1 MNVYLFLLLIIL
13 FLCFL
18 ENYTSIIKIGK
29 YSIRTRKIS
38 FIICFTFIL
47 CLGIFR
53 AELLGV
59 DVYNYKEYFYS
70 WYPSYSFREVLMNF
84 KMDNGYI
91 LLNKIIYFFT
101 KNFWIAKSIIYI
113 ISFGLISFII
123 YRHSKYPALSF
134 LIYVGFGYL
143 GFSFCILRQSL
154 ALSICLYAY
163 KYVEMKNFKLFLLL
177 VIIAGTFHKTAY
189 AYLII
194 YPIIN
199 YQFFN
204 YQFLKKIFIIIFFV
218 LGIIFIF
225 PFLINIYTIDYSN
238 SIITGEGFNLLLIF
252 MFIYFILYFF
262 NKKYNMSFFTKKE
275 KDIIFMP
282 VYFQIVALF
291 FSLLTRITN
300 YYSIMLIVI
309 IPNIIYK
316 SKSTILLI
324 IFILLFSFL
333 FLNNLISNPT
343 SIVPYISIFK

>member
-1 MNVYLFLLLIIL
+1 MNIYLFLLLIIL

-18 ENYTSIIKIGK
+18 ENYASIIKIGK
-29 YSIRTRKIS
+29 YSISTRKIS

-47 CLGIFR
+47 CLGLFR
-53 AELLGV
+53 SELLGV

-70 WYPSYSFREVLMNF
+70 WYPSYTFREVLINF

-91 LLNKIIYFFT
+91 LLNKIIYLFT
-101 KNFWIAKSIIYI
+101 DNFWIVKSIIYI
-113 ISFGLISFII
+113 ISFGLISTII
-123 YRHSKYPALSF
+123 YKHSKYPALSF

-177 VIIAGTFHKTAY
+177 IIIAGMFHKTAY

-194 YPIIN
+194 YPILN

-204 YQFLKKIFIIIFFV
+204 YQFLKKIFIIVFFLLNVV
-218 LGIIFIF
+218 LIF

-238 SIITGEGFNLLLIF
+238 NIITGEGLNLLLVFI
-252 MFIYFILYFF
+252 FIYFILYFF
-262 NKKYNMSFFTKKE
+262 NKKYNKSFFTNKE

-282 VYFQIVALF
+282 IYFQIVTLF

-300 YYSIMLIVI
+300 YYSIMFVVV

-316 SKSTILLI
+316 SKSTILFI
-324 IFILLFSFL
+324 IIILLFSFL
-333 FLNNLISNPT
+333 FLNTLISDSTN
-343 SIVPYISIFK
+343 IVPYITIFE